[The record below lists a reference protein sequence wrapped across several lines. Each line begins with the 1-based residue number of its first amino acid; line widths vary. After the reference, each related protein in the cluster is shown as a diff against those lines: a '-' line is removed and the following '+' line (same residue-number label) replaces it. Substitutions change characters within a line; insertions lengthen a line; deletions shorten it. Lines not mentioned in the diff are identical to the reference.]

1 MIMRK
6 TSVISQKI
14 KLENYKPCLEEN
26 QLENKIKFKNKLDAN
41 SPREYHQEF
50 RKKLISKSQQ
60 KLRSKKH
67 NIFTEEVN
75 KIALSDNDEKQIQ
88 LIDSIETYSY
98 GTSKDIVCR
107 KKN

>member
-26 QLENKIKFKNKLDAN
+26 QLENKIKLKNKLDAN
-41 SPREYHQEF
+41 SLREYHQEF
-50 RKKLISKSQQ
+50 RKNKKLISKSQQ

-67 NIFTEEVN
+67 NVFTEEVN
-75 KIALSDNDEKQIQ
+75 KIALSDNDETQIQ
-88 LIDSIETYSY
+88 LIDSIET
-98 GTSKDIVCR
+98 
-107 KKN
+107 